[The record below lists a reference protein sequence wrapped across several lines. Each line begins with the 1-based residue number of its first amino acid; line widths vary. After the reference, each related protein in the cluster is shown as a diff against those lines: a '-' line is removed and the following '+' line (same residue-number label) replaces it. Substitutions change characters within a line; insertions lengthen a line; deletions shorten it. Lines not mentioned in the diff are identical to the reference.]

1 MTINSA
7 NLTLTL
13 SPDYTHLAS
22 LRDGD
27 RELLADTQ
35 PQLFTLRARRP
46 DGEPV
51 YFSSD
56 EAEITANDEGVAY
69 VY

>member
-13 SPDYTHLAS
+13 STDYTHLAS
-22 LRDGD
+22 LRDGS
-27 RELLADTQ
+27 RELLADIQ
-35 PQLFTLRARRP
+35 PQLFSLRARRP
-46 DGEPV
+46 DGEAV

-56 EAEITANDEGVAY
+56 EAHSHC
-69 VY
+69 